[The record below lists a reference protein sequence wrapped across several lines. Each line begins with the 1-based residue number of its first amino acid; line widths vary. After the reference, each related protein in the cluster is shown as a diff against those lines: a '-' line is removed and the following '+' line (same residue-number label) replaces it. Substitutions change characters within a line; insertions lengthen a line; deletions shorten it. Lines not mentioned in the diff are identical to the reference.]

1 MTDGPQVLVGPAAG
15 LDSGVAGARV
25 VLAAEDLH
33 HLRRVLRLADGSP
46 LTLTDGAGRVASA
59 VLAGDT
65 AVLDGPSMAVARPA
79 PRLALVQGLT
89 RGRRADDGVRTACEL
104 GVDLLVPLVTDRTQ
118 GRPGAAERTAL
129 VARWRAVAA
138 AALVQSRGA
147 WAAEVAD
154 IMDVAA
160 LATAPVWHGPRLV
173 AVPGG
178 PPLPDVLAA
187 AGPVAA
193 AASEATVGVAV
204 GPEGG
209 WTADEVATLTGAGWR
224 PVGLGPTVL
233 RSEHAG
239 PAALAV
245 IAAATGRWAV
255 GR

>member
-15 LDSGVAGARV
+15 LDGGVAGTPV
-25 VLAAEDLH
+25 LLAAEDLH
-33 HLRRVLRLADGSP
+33 HLRRVLRLADGAP
-46 LTLTDGAGRVASA
+46 LRLTDGAGRVAPA

-65 AVLDGPSMAVARPA
+65 AVLDGPTVTVARPE
-79 PRLALVQGLT
+79 PRLVLVQGLT

-147 WAAEVAD
+147 WVAEVTD
-154 IMDVAA
+154 VLDVAA
-160 LATAPVWHGPRLV
+160 LVAGPGWDGPRLV

-187 AGPVAA
+187 AGPVATA
-193 AASEATVGVAV
+193 RGAGTVGVAV

-209 WTADEVATLTGAGWR
+209 WTTDEVATLTGAGWR

-245 IAAATGRWAV
+245 VAATTGRWAV